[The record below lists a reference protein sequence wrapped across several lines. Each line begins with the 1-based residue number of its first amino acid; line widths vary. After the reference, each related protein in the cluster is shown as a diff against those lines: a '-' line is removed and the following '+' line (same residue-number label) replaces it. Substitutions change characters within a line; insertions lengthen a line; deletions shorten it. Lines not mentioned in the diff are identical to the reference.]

1 MKVLLTTDGSDS
13 SEGAASFLTRM
24 AWSPDDSITVFHA
37 IYAVPFHYDERF
49 YCTTLESIKKE
60 CAPKILD
67 SAVSILKPVRAGIS
81 VEIEEGVLN
90 QCTPEQCII
99 RTAEASGTDII
110 VMGSSG
116 RKDRSSVVIGSVSR
130 AVVKN
135 AAKPVLVV
143 KRPAPGP
150 ADRMRVLFAVDS
162 SDHSRA
168 TADLLTSIPFPDDTE
183 LTIIHVIPSNF
194 LDVPEH
200 FVLEINEQIKDTV
213 ANIRSREFSEAEKI
227 IEDTRGRLSKTFKQL
242 QVLSK
247 VGDPST
253 EILKAGECMG
263 ADLIAVGR
271 RGSRGIM
278 GTLESVSRNILNH
291 APCPVFIGR

>member
-1 MKVLLTTDGSDS
+1 MKVLLTTDGSES
-13 SEGAASFLTRM
+13 SESAASFLTRM

-37 IYAVPFHYDERF
+37 IYAVPFHYDEKF

-130 AVVKN
+130 AVVKT

-143 KRPAPGP
+143 KRTAPGP

-168 TADLLTSIPFPDDTE
+168 TAELLTSIPFPDDTE

-200 FVLEINEQIKDTV
+200 FVLEINERIKDTV
-213 ANIRSREFSEAEKI
+213 ANIRSREFTEAEKI
-227 IEDTRGRLSKTFKQL
+227 IEDTRGRLGKTFKHL

-253 EILKAGECMG
+253 EILKAGESMG